1 MIDVKEYLTQTCM
14 WEQKEQESEIV
25 PTGSYKEAVEI
36 PCFTWGS
43 KGLNIS
49 TDGSVIHTFNKS
61 VCVVDFRVK
70 AGDRINGKIVD
81 DIIDYPYFTGEILY
95 RECVLKG

>member
-14 WEQKEQESEIV
+14 WEQKEQENEIV
-25 PTGSYKEAVEI
+25 PTGSYKEAIEI

-43 KGLNIS
+43 KGISIS
-49 TDGSVIHTFNKS
+49 TDGSVSHTFNKS
-61 VCVVDFRVK
+61 VCVIDFRVK
-70 AGDRINGKIVD
+70 EGDRIDGLIVD
-81 DIIDYPYFTGEILY
+81 YIVDCPTLSGEIAF